1 MAETDPCT
9 KVMCELINEIC
20 RLKGK
25 TDSCACTKCG
35 KALSARAVGEGVTV
49 EVDKQKLLKKVT
61 KTTKVCTIIRK
72 QYDLY
77 EVTDA
82 SEETSKKRAG
92 FTAKRKV
99 DDSINQDDSISQD
112 DSIGQDD
119 ITSNE
124 KIVIDLTSP
133 SPPSTPLPPRHP
145 AEKAKTI
152 LRRSTGGMMPTMPA
166 TSRLPSYPSKA
177 GKKGEY
183 VVERRWSSDE
193 E

>member
-9 KVMCELINEIC
+9 KVMCELIDEIC
-20 RLKGK
+20 RLKEK

-35 KALSARAVGEGVTV
+35 KALIKEVPEEEKARRV
-49 EVDKQKLLKKVT
+49 EEQKLLKKVT
-61 KTTKVCTIIRK
+61 INLKVCTSIRE
-72 QYDLY
+72 QHGVYR
-77 EVTDA
+77 VTDISQEA
-82 SEETSKKRAG
+82 SKKTMDSA
-92 FTAKRKV
+92 AKRKA
-99 DDSINQDDSISQD
+99 DDSISQD
-112 DSIGQDD
+112 DGIGQDD

-133 SPPSTPLPPRHP
+133 SPPSPPLPPRHP